1 MAIYRLN
8 MRTEREREKPTIHL
22 SMETQRRVL
31 GGGGVPTPAAW
42 GTLGG

>member
-1 MAIYRLN
+1 MATYRSN
-8 MRTEREREKPTIHL
+8 MRTERERKEHTIHL
-22 SMETQRRVL
+22 SMETQRKVL